1 MKNVSDKVVRYPLA
15 KLYIRAKMIDR
26 GRPLLCENL
35 VDNDPPVCN
44 APIFDLFSP
53 VAPWEWATLKNGA
66 LEQFHSDSVTA
77 CSSAVA
83 QRPCQKPTAVQT
95 DLVSGIVIKATRPIH
110 SRAVLLLCV

>member
-1 MKNVSDKVVRYPLA
+1 
-15 KLYIRAKMIDR
+15 MIDG

-53 VAPWEWATLKNGA
+53 AAPWEWATLKNGA

-77 CSSAVA
+77 CSSAVV
-83 QRPCQKPTAVQT
+83 QRPCQKPTVVQT
-95 DLVSGIVIKATRPIH
+95 GLVSGIVIKASDRLLY
-110 SRAVLLLCV
+110 VLIRSCHARVLCCCYVFDSYF